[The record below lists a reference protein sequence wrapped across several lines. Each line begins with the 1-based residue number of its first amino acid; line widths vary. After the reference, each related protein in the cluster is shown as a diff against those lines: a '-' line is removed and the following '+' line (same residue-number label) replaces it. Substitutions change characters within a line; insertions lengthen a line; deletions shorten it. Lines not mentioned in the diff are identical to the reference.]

1 MPQRARD
8 HRQPTASPVSAD
20 LVPLCAVFRRFLK
33 AKGLK
38 FTAERASILDAVLNE
53 DGVFEVD
60 ELMYK
65 LHQAGHHVSKA
76 TIYRTI
82 KQLVE
87 ARIIEEILLDSHQ
100 AHYRLAFG
108 RESVD
113 HLICEDD
120 DQVIA
125 FREPDLDAIVRRV
138 CAEHGM
144 EPTGHRLLI
153 YATRNSRG

>member
-1 MPQRARD
+1 MAQRTRPDQQAPAG
-8 HRQPTASPVSAD
+8 QVPVD

-33 AKGLK
+33 DKGLK

-53 DGVFEVD
+53 TGVFEVD

-113 HLICEDD
+113 HLVCEDD

-125 FREPDLDAIVRRV
+125 FREPQLQAIIQRV

-153 YATRNSRG
+153 YGTRNNRR